1 MAVATCIE
9 TPTRFARRT
18 VANGTG
24 IPIGTILKLTDGN
37 VAIASSANNDPFAG
51 IAWEEKTASDGIT
64 EITVAMNGRW
74 SMTST
79 AAGMTAG
86 AIVNIGG
93 ADAVVASAA
102 ADLLTGSV
110 VGKVLNTLGGGGGTA
125 IVEVGVMI

>member
-18 VANGTG
+18 VDNATG
-24 IPIGTILKLTDGN
+24 IAIGTILKLTDGN

-74 SMTST
+74 SMTTT
-79 AAGMTAG
+79 AA
-86 AIVNIGG
+86 AIGVGVPVAVGG
-93 ADAVVASAA
+93 ANAIRAVIEADVALGCELQARC
-102 ADLLTGSV
+102 
-110 VGKVLNTLGGGGGTA
+110 LNTIGGGGGTA
-125 IVEVGVMI
+125 IVEFYY